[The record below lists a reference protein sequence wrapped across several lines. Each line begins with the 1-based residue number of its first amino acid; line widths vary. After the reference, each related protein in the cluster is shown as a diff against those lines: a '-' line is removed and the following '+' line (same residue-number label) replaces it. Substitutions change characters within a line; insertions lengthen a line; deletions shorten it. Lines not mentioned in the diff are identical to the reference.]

1 MALLREVK
9 EFLGGC
15 ALIAIAACMLL
26 RPGHVPDSPDTPLP
40 RETESGGERKK
51 QSCRHPAHTDIVN
64 GGGRDRDTRQ
74 HTTPPSR
81 IQDNA
86 DTSGRTDAAADSSIT
101 VNDRRTFNTVVA
113 DQRGSRTPNPARVSR
128 RYAAGNDGRA
138 RVWFGDGLHKFWS
151 RRYQD
156 AIGRFQAARKVDPT
170 NPAYVYFLALAYK
183 RSGHEDLAKT
193 ALAEAVELE
202 AGYRVSNWGKMME
215 RVQGKER
222 VWLEDAR
229 MKATVKKYVAIQT
242 SRRSAEAGP
251 SARPGYSFNRQQRT
265 AYSPPLEEMAVHRHS
280 DAGER

>member
-1 MALLREVK
+1 MRRRARRNRTNSRRITVALLREVK

-15 ALIAIAACMLL
+15 ALIAIAAYLLL
-26 RPGHVPDSPDTPLP
+26 RPSHFPDSPETPLP
-40 RETESGGERKK
+40 RETEPSGEWDE
-51 QSCRHPAHTDIVN
+51 QSCRHPAHTDIAN
-64 GGGRDRDTRQ
+64 GDGRDRDARQ
-74 HTTPPSR
+74 HTTPSSQ

-86 DTSGRTDAAADSSIT
+86 DTSGRTDTAADFSIA
-101 VNDRRTFNTVVA
+101 VNDQRTFNTVVI

-128 RYAAGNDGRA
+128 RYAAANDGRA

-183 RSGHEDLAKT
+183 RSGQKDLAET
-193 ALAEAVELE
+193 ALAEAIELE

-222 VWLEDAR
+222 VWLEDAKMR
-229 MKATVKKYVAIQT
+229 GEL
-242 SRRSAEAGP
+242 RRYCRLGA
-251 SARPGYSFNRQQRT
+251 
-265 AYSPPLEEMAVHRHS
+265 
-280 DAGER
+280 